1 MNASENCMKIAMAIL
16 NYDRL
21 VVSCAMACRFSQLG
35 LPTRVITS
43 PAPHD
48 PPPDRLRREFAEIVI
63 DERPGM
69 SDFYGGKFLR
79 GTRAMLAEGFEVL
92 GWMTCDCEVPDPTVF
107 VERVRRAFKRLPRLG
122 VYMPEC
128 WWTYWLY
135 EKEEAPVVDQEL
147 ELYETPMLDSTCWF
161 SRREVAAVLAD
172 GSMRLNRTSAGAL
185 TVRPRGSAHSLGY
198 RWGRDYGILLRHEKA
213 TATPRVMQGSPSGPI
228 WRHSAWK
235 RWLGWIR
242 NRSWASGT
250 LTPCTDCGNRRSYGT
265 SGESLQLS
273 DGVGTTR
280 HLPTPMVGLSMTIGS
295 PMLSG

>member
-1 MNASENCMKIAMAIL
+1 
-16 NYDRL
+16 
-21 VVSCAMACRFSQLG
+21 
-35 LPTRVITS
+35 
-43 PAPHD
+43 
-48 PPPDRLRREFAEIVI
+48 
-63 DERPGM
+63 M

-172 GSMRLNRTSAGAL
+172 AKHEIEPNFGWGIDRSSTW
-185 TVRPRGSAHSLGY
+185 VAHALGY

-213 TATPRVMQGSPSGPI
+213 TSYPQSDARQSQRAYLATFGVEAMAWLDQKQELGQ
-228 WRHSAWK
+228 RHADALH
-235 RWLGWIR
+235 RLR
-242 NRSWASGT
+242 
-250 LTPCTDCGNRRSYGT
+250 
-265 SGESLQLS
+265 Q
-273 DGVGTTR
+273 
-280 HLPTPMVGLSMTIGS
+280 
-295 PMLSG
+295 